1 MEITDI
7 RNYSLEEL
15 AGILQQCRL
24 PDYHARQVFS
34 WIYQKQAGS
43 FEAMTNLSLDLRSR
57 LKERFVFQPLEL
69 EKLRESAD
77 GTKKFLFR
85 LGCGNLIESVLIPV
99 KERLTACLSSQAGCP
114 FSCGFC
120 ASGITG
126 FKRNLSSGE
135 ITGQLLEISY
145 KLSPESAITNV
156 VFMGAGEPLDNY
168 ENVLKAVRIIN
179 SRDGF
184 NVGARR
190 ITISTCGIIPGIKRL
205 SNEGLQIELSVSLH
219 AADEKTRSRLMPVNK
234 KYHLR
239 DLISAC
245 KDYAA
250 LTKRQVTFEYVLI
263 KGINCSKEAADNLV
277 KLLAGWECKVN
288 LLVYN
293 RVEEFSY
300 QPPDEREVE
309 FFRWLLRK
317 RGIVVTLRK
326 SRGKDIEGACGQL
339 RAKYRQSISAG

>member
-15 AGILQQCRL
+15 EGVFKQWGLSAYR
-24 PDYHARQVFS
+24 ARQVFS
-34 WIYQKQAGS
+34 WIYQERVSS

-57 LKERFVFQPLEL
+57 LKEKFIFKPLEL

-77 GTKKFLFR
+77 GTRKFLFR
-85 LGCGNLIESVLIPV
+85 LADGNLIESVLIPV

-156 VFMGAGEPLDNY
+156 VFMGTGEPLDNY

-190 ITISTCGIIPGIKRL
+190 ITISTCGIIPGIKKL
-205 SNEGLQIELSVSLH
+205 SAEGLQIELSVSLH
-219 AADEKTRSRLMPVNK
+219 AADDKTRTQLMPVNK

-293 RVEEFSY
+293 RVEEFPY
-300 QPPDEREVE
+300 QPPDEREIE

-339 RAKYRQSISAG
+339 RAKYCK